1 MAARVCVRRADRR
14 EPRLTILSK
23 PWRFALLAASIS
35 LCLTAAALWLLG
47 EHEVERRRLT
57 LDAEARRLS
66 HEILERFSDVQAR
79 FGQLD
84 KLGSLL
90 EMSAP
95 DRFAAFADPM
105 LEGAPMIQT
114 LEWVTEVRQEERE
127 AVERELSA
135 SIGREML
142 LRELTPL
149 RETSPEGTIRAA
161 TRSRYFPVRLIYP
174 LSGNE
179 AALGLDLASEASRAR
194 TLEKAWQSG
203 RPTASEPLHLVP
215 RPDHLSYLVL
225 MPLKHGD
232 RRQYLSATVEP
243 IAALTRDVLGE
254 ARDRLSLQ
262 IFDVTDTQRPLLLN
276 DPDQGPKAA
285 ALPLMLSR
293 TDFAGRTLEIAIAP
307 TDAPGLWLGEAGAW
321 VLAAGLL
328 LAFAAGACAKLL
340 TGRSEAVRQL
350 AAARTAALQ
359 ESRERLRQMF
369 MATPNAM
376 LIVGGDGRIEDAN
389 LQAEALFGRRHE
401 ELLAMV
407 VEELMP
413 GRYRQDHRQQRDGY
427 IGSER
432 YGRIVPMSERGLF
445 SILRSDGEEI
455 PVSIGISPLEN
466 GGPRQVIV
474 SVSDQSAQFALTD
487 KLRNERDL
495 RQQSLDVLN
504 NMLLALDVRG
514 HVTMINRFG
523 CEFLGQAE
531 DEIVGA
537 SLFGRFAP
545 QPARAERG
553 FFRILEKL
561 AAGQACCQT
570 RAPIVASDGCVHTLD
585 WRLSP
590 LRGPAGQV
598 IGCMASS
605 LDVTE
610 QLAAERTAMRFGSDL
625 EATLNALPDLLL
637 EFDAEGRYVHVHT
650 ARDELLAVPKECML
664 GRRVCD
670 VAPREAAAQIERMIA
685 RALESHRAEAELMGF
700 EIDGVEHWAD
710 VSASR
715 KEVPGGEPTCILLV
729 RDATKRVLAQRKA
742 EQMRRIVL
750 ASGELLA
757 FINADEVIEVAN
769 PAFAGTFR
777 CPVGEPSGRQ
787 LQEMVGVE
795 FHAMLAPMLR
805 EALAGRTVLTAL
817 DLGRGGEP
825 LTLEVELAPLRDGE
839 AVVGVV
845 LSGHDITDRAS
856 EQQALEVY
864 RDTLEHEVGERTAAL
879 EQTRA
884 RMAHTLDS
892 SPVATFVLDE
902 HCRVTHWNKAC
913 AMYFGIAPDQMVGTR
928 DAWKGFYDE
937 ARPVMAQLIVE
948 GRQAE
953 LHKAYRGSCRPS
965 ALIAGAYEA
974 EAFFPKLER
983 WLFITAAPMLDPD
996 GNCIGAIETLQDV
1009 TARKD
1014 AEAMMM
1020 RAREVAE
1027 AAARAKSEFLANMS
1041 HEIRTPLNGVI
1052 GLSQVGVREN
1062 VGRRAHHTFE
1072 RIHQSA
1078 AHLLGLINDL
1088 LDFSK
1093 IESGKFTLANEAFSL
1108 AEMVDRALDITAP
1121 AALQKGISVLVSE
1134 APDLPLELSGDG
1146 LRLTQCL
1153 VNLIGNAC
1161 KFTEKGAVRIDV
1173 REDGERLS
1181 LAVSDTGIGMTEA
1194 QLGRLFR
1201 PFEQAD
1207 SSTTRRF
1214 GGTGLGLAITHQIV
1228 TMMGGEIL
1236 VTSRLGEG
1244 SRFEIRVP
1252 LQAVSRASP
1261 STAELPPAMALAG
1274 LGSEEMVLLERELAM
1289 RGCVARRAD
1298 PADPRLGEGELL
1310 AAPGDVLA
1318 EAVEAGVDESRLV
1331 AVHDPGPA
1339 PRIGA
1344 IRWVRPLRVRCLA
1357 AELLRLH
1364 DEPDPPPACRL
1375 DGVRVLAVDDNEI
1388 NRMVLSDL
1396 LRLEGARLQLAC
1408 SGEQALRLVREADED
1423 AFELALLDIEMP
1435 GMDGYTL
1442 ARELRAIRPGL
1453 PQIGLTAHASQS
1465 DRARCLA
1472 AGMDE
1477 HLAKPFD
1484 IDRLVETAQALLDG
1498 AGAGGKVQLA
1508 AREGRSTRA
1517 SDGEMMDMAA
1527 LLKRF
1532 RGREDFVR
1540 RLLGTALQAN
1550 EGVSARIAEV
1560 VERRDFDALQQLAHS
1575 IRGMSGNLCAA
1586 GVQRCA
1592 AEVERMARGRQGE
1605 AFAAAGTMAEQV
1617 EELLQALKRLLVS

>member
-1 MAARVCVRRADRR
+1 MSTRACARRADRR
-14 EPRLTILSK
+14 EPRLTLLSK

-35 LCLTAAALWLLG
+35 LSLTAAALWLLG
-47 EHEVERRRLT
+47 EHEVERQREALE
-57 LDAEARRLS
+57 AEARRLS
-66 HEILERFSDVQAR
+66 HEILERFTDVQAR
-79 FGQLD
+79 FGELD
-84 KLGSLL
+84 KLGTLL
-90 EMSAP
+90 DLSVP
-95 DRFAAFADPM
+95 GRFAAFADPF
-105 LEGAPMIQT
+105 LEGAPMLRV
-114 LEWVTEVRQEERE
+114 LEWASEIGHEERE
-127 AVERELSA
+127 AVEGQLA
-135 SIGREML
+135 AIAGHDN
-142 LRELTPL
+142 PL
-149 RETSPEGTIRAA
+149 REFSFTGTQPAA
-161 TRSRYFPVRLIYP
+161 ARSRYVPVRLIYP
-174 LSGNE
+174 LTGNE
-179 AALGLDLASEASRAR
+179 AALGLDLASDATRAA

-203 RPTASEPLHLVP
+203 WPTASAPLRLVQ

-225 MPLKHGD
+225 VPLRRSD
-232 RRQYLSATVEP
+232 RREYLAAVVEP
-243 IAALTRDVLGE
+243 VSALSRDVLGGMRE
-254 ARDRLSLQ
+254 RLSLQ
-262 IFDVTDTQRPLLLN
+262 IYDVTDTQRPLLLN
-276 DPDQGPKAA
+276 DPDQGPKPAA
-285 ALPLMLSR
+285 APLMLTR
-293 TDFAGRTLEIAIAP
+293 TGFAGRTLEISIAQTGALGP
-307 TDAPGLWLGEAGAW
+307 RFGEAGAW

-328 LAFAAGACAKLL
+328 LSFAAGACAKLL
-340 TGRSEAVRQL
+340 AGRSQAVRQL
-350 AAARTAALQ
+350 VAERTAELQ
-359 ESRERLRQMF
+359 ESRLRLQQMF

-376 LIVGGDGRIEDAN
+376 LIVAGDGRIEDAN
-389 LQAEALFGRRHE
+389 LQAETLFGRRHE
-401 ELLAMV
+401 ELLALV
-407 VEELMP
+407 VEDLMP
-413 GRYRQDHRQQRDGY
+413 ARYRQNHRHQRDGY

-432 YGRIVPMSERGLF
+432 YGRIMPMSERGLF
-445 SILRSDGEEI
+445 SILRSDGEEV
-455 PVSIGISPLEN
+455 PVSIGISPLED
-466 GGPRQVIV
+466 GGRRRVIV
-474 SVSDQSAQFALTD
+474 SVSDQSAQFALTE
-487 KLRNERDL
+487 KLRSERDL

-504 NMLLALDVRG
+504 NMLLALDIRG

-523 CEFLGQAE
+523 CEFLGQ
-531 DEIVGA
+531 DESEVVGA

-545 QPARAERG
+545 QPALAERS
-553 FFRILEKL
+553 FFRILERL
-561 AAGQACCQT
+561 ARGQTCCQT
-570 RAPIVASDGCVHTLD
+570 RAPIIASDGRVHTLD
-585 WRLSP
+585 WRVSP

-598 IGCMASS
+598 IGCMASG

-610 QLAAERTAMRFGSDL
+610 QLEAERTAMRFGSDL

-650 ARDELLAVPKECML
+650 ARDELLAVPKERML
-664 GRRVCD
+664 GRRVRD

-685 RALESHRAEAELMGF
+685 RALESRRAEAELMRF
-700 EIDGVEHWAD
+700 EIDGVEQWAD

-777 CPVGEPSGRQ
+777 CPVGEPSGRR
-787 LQEMVGVE
+787 LQEMIGVE
-795 FHAMLAPMLR
+795 FHAMLAPMLH
-805 EALAGRTVLTAL
+805 EALAGRTVLTSL
-817 DLGRGGEP
+817 DLGQGGEA

-839 AVVGVV
+839 TVVGVV

-864 RDTLEHEVGERTAAL
+864 RDTLEREVGERTAAL
-879 EQTRA
+879 ERTRA

-902 HCRVTHWNKAC
+902 HCRVSHWNKAC
-913 AMYFGIAPDQMVGTR
+913 AMYFGIAPEQMVGTR
-928 DAWKGFYDE
+928 DAWKAFYEE

-948 GRQAE
+948 GRGAE
-953 LHKAYRGSCRPS
+953 LQKAYRGACRPS

-983 WLFITAAPMLDPD
+983 WLFITAAPMLDPE
-996 GNCIGAIETLQDV
+996 GNCIGAIETLHDV

-1020 RAREVAE
+1020 RAREAAE
-1027 AAARAKSEFLANMS
+1027 GAARAKSEFLANMS

-1052 GLSQVGVREN
+1052 GLSQVGLREN

-1108 AEMVDRALDITAP
+1108 AEMVDRALDITVP
-1121 AALQKGISVLVSE
+1121 AALQKGIAVLVSE

-1161 KFTEKGAVRIDV
+1161 KFTEKGSVRIDV

-1181 LAVSDTGIGMTEA
+1181 LAVSDTGIGMTEG

-1261 STAELPPAMALAG
+1261 STAELPPAIALAG
-1274 LGSEEMVLLERELAM
+1274 LGSGEMALLERELAM
-1289 RGCVARRAD
+1289 RGCVTRRAD

-1310 AAPGDVLA
+1310 AAPGDLLA
-1318 EAVEAGVDESRLV
+1318 EAVEAGIDESRLV

-1357 AELLRLH
+1357 AELARLH
-1364 DEPDPPPACRL
+1364 EEPDPPPACRL
-1375 DGVRVLAVDDNEI
+1375 EGVHVLAVDDNEV

-1396 LRLEGARLQLAC
+1396 LRLEGARLQLAS

-1435 GMDGYTL
+1435 GMDGYML
-1442 ARELRAIRPGL
+1442 ARELRAIRPEL
-1453 PQIGLTAHASQS
+1453 ALIGLTAHASQS

-1472 AGMDE
+1472 AGMDG

-1484 IDRLVETAQALLDG
+1484 IDRLVEAVQALLG
-1498 AGAGGKVQLA
+1498 RVRAGGEVQLA
-1508 AREGRSTRA
+1508 AREVCWRRS
-1517 SDGEMMDMAA
+1517 SGEEVVDMAV
-1527 LLKRF
+1527 LVKRF

-1550 EGVSARIAEV
+1550 EGVSARIAEA
-1560 VERRDFDALQQLAHS
+1560 VEQRDFDALQQLAHS
-1575 IRGMSGNLCAA
+1575 IKGMSGNLCAA

-1592 AEVERMARGRQGE
+1592 AEVERMARGHQGE
-1605 AFAAAGTMAEQV
+1605 AFAVAGALAEQV
-1617 EELLQALKRLLVS
+1617 EELLLVLKRLLVS